1 MQGLEALPTGC
12 RKQIVTAAKKMKTD
26 YETAYAMLCLES
38 ALWDIPMS
46 DDRIL
51 QVLSEDCGLTADG

>member
-1 MQGLEALPTGC
+1 M
-12 RKQIVTAAKKMKTD
+12 TAAKKMKTD

-51 QVLSEDCGLTADG
+51 QVLSEDCGITADG